1 MLRRSLPRSG
11 VNGGRAAADP
21 KDAVAKRVLSML
33 ALVPLALAL
42 AAPAGASQLLIRNP
56 TGVKLAVNKKGEAL
70 VTYRAQGR
78 VWHVLAW
85 GAVNARD
92 PNPSVPQVQLK
103 LDRSGGWK
111 KYGHTT
117 WQKFG
122 NACSDYDGPEL
133 PFLVAACKAPDGSYW
148 ALQSWQ
154 RLYPN
159 LGWLPWL
166 PSQSA
171 WELHVSHWTGE
182 LAKLEVYTDWVYG
195 RRYHQVFGR
204 MTYRG
209 QPVYGFK
216 ATRYGARLDSY
227 GRLIYLDTYNAP
239 AYGSG
244 WRRENSFLTHNP
256 TGMFCYGFFQF
267 DPAKGGY
274 EKPASW
280 PAGQM
285 RGPGN
290 GEQYRITTE
299 GPGVTPDISMVIPG
313 LHAYDPGNPADVSY
327 ESRMNGI
334 LDGLVAGI

>member
-1 MLRRSLPRSG
+1 MGKTVRRP
-11 VNGGRAAADP
+11 
-21 KDAVAKRVLSML
+21 VLL
-33 ALVPLALAL
+33 IVLFALAL
-42 AAPAGASQLLIRNP
+42 SLCGGAQASQLVDRNA
-56 TGVKLAVNKKGEAL
+56 KNIKFAVNRKGQAL
-70 VTYRAQGR
+70 VTYRAAGR
-78 VWHVLAW
+78 LRHVLVF
-85 GAVNARD
+85 GAVNARQ
-92 PNPSVPQVQLK
+92 PSETVPQVK
-103 LDRSGGWK
+103 FRVDYSGGWGTF
-111 KYGHTT
+111 GHTV
-117 WQKFG
+117 WQHFG
-122 NACSDYDGPEL
+122 NACKAYDGPDL

-159 LGWLPWL
+159 LGFLPWL
-166 PSQSA
+166 PHQSA
-171 WELHVSHWTGE
+171 WELHISHWTGE